1 VVIGNA
7 ITRGNPEVEEVLN
20 RRLYYLALPVVLKQF
35 FLRGRKNLGV
45 TGTHGKECR
54 RDLAPAGASAAKKR
68 YRGSFQQW
76 GIRLGFTEAARTARS
91 IGVQ

>member
-7 ITRGNPEVEEVLN
+7 ITSGNPEAEEVLN

-68 YRGSFQQW
+68 YRGSFQ
-76 GIRLGFTEAARTARS
+76 
-91 IGVQ
+91 

>member
-1 VVIGNA
+1 MGKGG
-7 ITRGNPEVEEVLN
+7 TSR
-20 RRLYYLALPVVLKQF
+20 
-35 FLRGRKNLGV
+35 LGV
-45 TGTHGKECR
+45 GCGVWLDGLDAIKLSFQLINIVPQNVMLLLNGDDPNCAECR

-76 GIRLGFTEAARTARS
+76 EIRWDSREAARTARS